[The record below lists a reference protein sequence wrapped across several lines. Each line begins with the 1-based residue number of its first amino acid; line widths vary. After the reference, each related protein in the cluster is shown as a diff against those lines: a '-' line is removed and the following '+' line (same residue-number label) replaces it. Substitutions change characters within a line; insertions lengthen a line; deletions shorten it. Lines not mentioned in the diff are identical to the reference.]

1 MPGRIKNMGKNM
13 KKSDLGAETPGRF
26 HRSTNNPRT
35 AELGLMLVVLLL
47 LTPAASRAQTFSI
60 LYNFSSVPG
69 TGAWSKAPLL
79 RDSAG
84 NLYGTTSA
92 NTSVGGNGL
101 VFKIDAEDEYSI
113 LYSFAGVPDG
123 YNPTG
128 ALIEDGEGNLY
139 GTTLDGGAYYGG
151 TVFKFAKTGEETL
164 LHSFSGSTGDGIAPY
179 AGLIRDGSGDL
190 FGTTTYGG
198 TGSCSG
204 GCGTVFEISKA
215 GVETVLYSFPS
226 TAVGSYPASALVRDS
241 EGNLYGT
248 TYYGGLSCNCG
259 TVFKLHRSGSIWE
272 ETVLHEFSG
281 GLEDGS
287 GPEGSLVLDP
297 AGNIYGTTYVGGAHS
312 VGTIYKM
319 TPQGKVT
326 LLHSFNYS
334 DGAYPASGLVQD
346 AQGNFYG
353 TTLGGRSHTA
363 CGVGCGTIFKL
374 TGAGVETVLF
384 AYPNNG
390 NDGEA
395 PNGVILDSE
404 DNLYGTSAYNGIN
417 GGFTPGPGNVF
428 KLSQ

>member
-35 AELGLMLVVLLL
+35 AELGLMLVALLL
-47 LTPAASRAQTFSI
+47 LTPAASRAQTFSV
-60 LYNFSSVPG
+60 LYNFASVPG

-79 RDSAG
+79 RDSTG

-101 VFKIDAEDEYSI
+101 VFKIDAQDEYSI

-151 TVFKFAKTGEETL
+151 TVFKLAKTGEETL

-404 DNLYGTSAYNGIN
+404 ENLYGTSAYNGIN